1 MAATLRSRHADRT
14 PSAAARIMICIL
26 HGYLLEGSGS
36 NLWTRAII
44 EALCR
49 EGAVVHLMAQENH
62 PERYPFISEARRY
75 TRDGA
80 VEVWHQASSPYRGR
94 CILHKPVL
102 GDTLPVYVRDRY
114 EEFPRAIPMVELS
127 DAELEDYIEVNVRAL
142 EQIVRENGI
151 TALHANHSV
160 MQSVVAQRVSQR
172 TGVPY
177 AIMPHGSA
185 LEYAVKRDERLHRMA
200 EQAFLGASHV
210 FVHGEEMSNRVL
222 DAMPALNAIV
232 DRFSHLHLGVDI
244 TQFEP
249 IAREQRPANIEAL
262 GQSLAGMPRGR
273 TAAQTEMLLDG
284 LGSARTDAALLAVF
298 DAARDFDSKAPDADV
313 EAKLAQVD
321 WSSDATLL
329 FVGRLISTK
338 GVHGVI
344 AAMPFLLE
352 RRPDLRL
359 LVVGH
364 GPLREPLEVMLHA
377 LRTGN
382 DELFDAIVARGRVL
396 EGSPEGESG
405 GTELTQVAR
414 YYEQLRACGEMER
427 YRAAARM
434 YLRPDSVIFTGYL
447 THRELRF
454 LFPCCDAAVF
464 PSVVREAGPLVFLEA
479 LASGAFPLGTY
490 FGGQR
495 ESIDSIADALPA
507 TAIEAMKLR
516 PEAEHT
522 VTDIVA
528 NVPTALQLGAESR
541 AALHRI
547 ARERYDWASVARML
561 ASTLEIM

>member
-1 MAATLRSRHADRT
+1 
-14 PSAAARIMICIL
+14 MICIL

-49 EGAVVHLMAQENH
+49 DAAEVHLMAQENH

-94 CILHKPVL
+94 CVLHKPVL

-114 EEFPRAIPMVELS
+114 EEFTRAIPMVELS

-200 EQAFLGASHV
+200 EGAFLGASHV
-210 FVHGEEMSNRVL
+210 FVHGEEMSSRVL
-222 DAMPALNAIV
+222 DAIPALNAIV

-249 IAREQRPANIEAL
+249 IAREQRPANIAL
-262 GQSLAGMPRGR
+262 LAESLAGMPRGR
-273 TAAQTEMLLDG
+273 TAAQTDALLDG
-284 LGSARTDAALLAVF
+284 LGGARTDAALLSAF
-298 DAARDFDSKAPDADV
+298 ELARAFDSKAPDADV
-313 EAKLAQVD
+313 ERKLAQVD
-321 WSSDATLL
+321 WTSDGTLL

-364 GPLREPLEVMLHA
+364 GPLREPLEAMLHA

-382 DELFDAIVARGRVL
+382 DQLLDAIVVGGRVL
-396 EGSPEGESG
+396 EGSPEGVSG

-414 YYEQLRACGEMER
+414 YYEQLRACGAMEQ
-427 YRAAARM
+427 YRAAART

-495 ESIDSIADALPA
+495 ESIDSIANALPA
-507 TAIEAMKLR
+507 AAIEAMKLR

-528 NVPTALQLGAESR
+528 NVPTALQLGAENR

-547 ARERYDWASVARML
+547 ARERYDWASVARTL
-561 ASTLEIM
+561 ASTLEGM